1 MANLSEKLSDD
12 DASVLLSE
20 AANPDVERDDYS
32 SGQRVV
38 VDLGFIFN
46 RTQLIG
52 RCLSTFLNLGALIF
66 IAYLY
71 DHWRPKPAIKV
82 DVLIPSFFPLVAAF
96 LADTYEMISLLFLN
110 RKKAISPVSVCF
122 DILLVGLGIFS
133 FMVLSMVNGEGSEQ
147 QARWAAD
154 TVNAMIVMIV
164 FSFVHTGFIILA
176 ASGMVR
182 IHRLVKKTIGNV
194 QSTQNQVDTLPS
206 TQSKMQI
213 MSQPGMTTTT

>member
-82 DVLIPSFFPLVAAF
+82 DVLIPSFFPVCLPTDLDLIHGFKNSDGHAAC
-96 LADTYEMISLLFLN
+96 SWWPH
-110 RKKAISPVSVCF
+110 S
-122 DILLVGLGIFS
+122 
-133 FMVLSMVNGEGSEQ
+133 
-147 QARWAAD
+147 
-154 TVNAMIVMIV
+154 
-164 FSFVHTGFIILA
+164 
-176 ASGMVR
+176 
-182 IHRLVKKTIGNV
+182 
-194 QSTQNQVDTLPS
+194 
-206 TQSKMQI
+206 
-213 MSQPGMTTTT
+213 